1 MGEIPGLRAP
11 FRPLS
16 TTTCPPSSCY
26 YFSYWSGV
34 EAEDFELYVRREHR
48 VVIFAFKTE
57 NDLFAIFVGMPVE
70 ELPQIRRDIEGS
82 MMQAIELVP
91 QFPERVRAGKREE
104 RFKVVFMCAGRR
116 RMWKS
121 YSRRGIC

>member
-1 MGEIPGLRAP
+1 M
-11 FRPLS
+11 
-16 TTTCPPSSCY
+16 
-26 YFSYWSGV
+26 

-91 QFPERVRAGKREE
+91 QFAERVRAGKREE